1 MEVEDCTAV
10 RHTTLGHYCDRL
22 GEESIMRIVVTA
34 LVCAVLLLSYQLH
47 TVTTK
52 LEQFENRST
61 VQVDDKFAQFLAMV
75 ESLIQLD
82 QKYKQQ
88 LEGKDGNNN
97 HN

>member
-1 MEVEDCTAV
+1 
-10 RHTTLGHYCDRL
+10 
-22 GEESIMRIVVTA
+22 MRIVVTA
-34 LVCAVLLLSYQLH
+34 LVCAVLFLSYQLH

-61 VQVDDKFAQFLAMV
+61 VHKDDHFTQFLAMV

-97 HN
+97 SN

>member
-1 MEVEDCTAV
+1 
-10 RHTTLGHYCDRL
+10 
-22 GEESIMRIVVTA
+22 MRIVVTA

-52 LEQFENRST
+52 LEQFENRNT

-88 LEGKDGNNN
+88 LEGKD
-97 HN
+97 

>member
-1 MEVEDCTAV
+1 
-10 RHTTLGHYCDRL
+10 
-22 GEESIMRIVVTA
+22 MRIVVTA
-34 LVCAVLLLSYQLH
+34 LVCAVLILGYQLH

-61 VQVDDKFAQFLAMV
+61 VQVDDHFTQFLAMV
-75 ESLIQLD
+75 ESLMELD

-88 LEGKDGNNN
+88 TEGKDGNN

>member
-1 MEVEDCTAV
+1 LEVEDCTAV
-10 RHTTLGHYCDRL
+10 RHTTLGHYCYRL

-34 LVCAVLLLSYQLH
+34 LVCAVLFLSYQLH

-61 VQVDDKFAQFLAMV
+61 VHNADHFTQFLAMV
-75 ESLIQLD
+75 ESLIELD

-88 LEGKDGNNN
+88 LEGKDGNN

>member
-1 MEVEDCTAV
+1 LEVEDCTAV
-10 RHTTLGHYCDRL
+10 RHTTLGHYCYRL

-34 LVCAVLLLSYQLH
+34 LVCAVLFLSYQLH

-52 LEQFENRST
+52 LDTFENRST

-75 ESLIQLD
+75 ESLIELD

-88 LEGKDGNNN
+88 TEGKDGNN